1 MALATRQLG
10 KNGPQ
15 VAALGFG
22 LMVNTNPDFLLEKA
36 EDEDEEV
43 TIF

>member
-1 MALATRQLG
+1 MASKIPTRQLG

-22 LMVNTNPDFLLEKA
+22 AMGLSGKPLSRSKSN
-36 EDEDEEV
+36 EEE
-43 TIF
+43 F